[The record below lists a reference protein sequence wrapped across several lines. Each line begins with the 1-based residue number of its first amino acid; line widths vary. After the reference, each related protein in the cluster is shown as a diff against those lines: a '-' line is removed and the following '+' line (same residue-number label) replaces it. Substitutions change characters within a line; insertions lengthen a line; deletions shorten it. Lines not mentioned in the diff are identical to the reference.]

1 MAIRQISVFVEN
13 RQGALLGITEA
24 LAENGIDMNALT
36 LADTADFGIMRMI
49 VTDTDKAKDV
59 LSSKG
64 YLVKV
69 NHVVAVEMENKPG
82 ALSEIINV
90 LGEAGMNIEYLYAFI
105 AVCGKNARVVLRL
118 DDNKKAEQILTDKGI
133 KVVCD

>member
-1 MAIRQISVFVEN
+1 MAIKQISVFVEN
-13 RQGALLGITEA
+13 KRGTLVGITET

-49 VTDTDKAKDV
+49 VTDTEKARDV
-59 LSSKG
+59 LTAKG

-82 ALSEIINV
+82 ALSEIIDI

-118 DDNKKAEQILTDKGI
+118 EDNDVAEKLLTQKGI
-133 KVVCD
+133 KVLK

>member
-1 MAIRQISVFVEN
+1 MAIKQISVFVEN
-13 RQGALLGITEA
+13 KKGSLLGITEA

-49 VTDTDKAKDV
+49 VTDTDKAKEV
-59 LSSKG
+59 LSAKG

-82 ALSEIINV
+82 ALSEIINI
-90 LGEAGMNIEYLYAFI
+90 LGGAGMNIEYLYAFI

-118 DDNKKAEQILTDKGI
+118 EDNAVAEELLTSKGI